1 MYYRLEM
8 TLSKNQEAESMVSFL
23 DVYQL
28 EPEFSAVESE
38 NIEAGTKIAK
48 IKNLVT
54 SNPCVIRYYNTTN
67 TKAKTK

>member
-1 MYYRLEM
+1 MYYRLKM
-8 TLSKNQEAESMVSFL
+8 TLSKNQEAESVVSTL

-28 EPEFSAVESE
+28 EPEFSVESE

>member
-1 MYYRLEM
+1 M
-8 TLSKNQEAESMVSFL
+8 